1 MKEQRISACPVP
13 SEQQPIREYE
23 ALKESWFFGWEGMEE
38 AGTQALRPYRRK
50 LAWAGFWGWLLAMP
64 IALASFPW
72 HKFPLR
78 FCLAS
83 SLGAGLA
90 AALVLLRL
98 YLGWYY
104 IRDRL
109 NAERVVYEESG
120 WYDGQVWDKPPEVLA
135 RDRLIATYQ
144 VTPILQQL
152 RQSAI
157 ILGIAFAANSL
168 CWLLLDRLS

>member
-23 ALKESWFFGWEGMEE
+23 ALKESWFFGLEQPRGQ
-38 AGTQALRPYRRK
+38 TLRPYRRK
-50 LAWAGFWGWLLAMP
+50 LLWSGFWGWLLAMP

-72 HKFPLR
+72 QKFPLR

-83 SLGAGLA
+83 SLGGILA

-109 NAERVVYEESG
+109 NAEQVVYEESG
-120 WYDGQVWDKPPEVLA
+120 WYDGQVWDKPPEVLG

-144 VTPILQQL
+144 VTPILRQL
-152 RQSAI
+152 GQSAL
-157 ILGIAFAANSL
+157 ILGSVLAVNSL
-168 CWLLLDRLS
+168 CWLLLDRLSD